1 MVSFQSCLGKRNRS
15 QRFHIGLGVCA
26 GRGDAGVRFALAR
39 LAITTHWARG
49 PSAPKLLS
57 PNRDH
62 RCDPACTLFR
72 DGCLFSRPRAQP
84 LGPPGPRSPPFPG
97 KIPAGLVVA
106 QAKEERPHPQDDY
119 NLGHR
124 TDLHVLVP
132 SSSVRTRRA
141 GGSCAFLFFSC
152 LSFFTDGCW
161 LELLCI
167 CLELDGQTSALLWG
181 WGEHQQPNRHCFWSC
196 FYFQKPMNLMVEPV
210 PSEEG

>member
-1 MVSFQSCLGKRNRS
+1 MSASLWLGWPAQHTGPEDPEPPTCCHPTETIAVT
-15 QRFHIGLGVCA
+15 QRAHCSETAASSPDLVPS
-26 GRGDAGVRFALAR
+26 
-39 LAITTHWARG
+39 HWDLV
-49 PSAPKLLS
+49 P
-57 PNRDH
+57 
-62 RCDPACTLFR
+62 
-72 DGCLFSRPRAQP
+72 RP
-84 LGPPGPRSPPFPG
+84 PPFPG

-119 NLGHR
+119 NLGYR

-132 SSSVRTRRA
+132 SSSVHTGRA
-141 GGSCAFLFFSC
+141 GRSCAFLFFSC
-152 LSFFTDGCW
+152 LSFFTNGCW